1 MEKIDFTKEER
12 EIIAEFVYGYE
23 QDILIVSDAEKVLE
37 VLNNKNLIDNYKE
50 LVNGIKNKNNGTA
63 DAIMDTL
70 FLKIAD
76 EQGNEIMNEYMGVK
90 TN

>member
-12 EIIAEFVYGYE
+12 EIIAEFAYSYE
-23 QDILIVSDAEKVLE
+23 QDILIVGDAEKVLE
-37 VLNNKNLIDNYKE
+37 VLNNKNLIDNHKE
-50 LVNGIKNKNNGTA
+50 LVNGIKNKINGTA
-63 DAIMDTL
+63 DAIMDEL
-70 FLKIAD
+70 FSKISD